1 MRVWMVGGGGGGGG
15 GTNVS
20 GQFEKILAICQFS
33 VKWLLI
39 INYETY
45 MYLFIF
51 LNRI

>member
-1 MRVWMVGGGGGGGG
+1 MVGGGGGGRGGG

-20 GQFEKILAICQFS
+20 CQFEKILAFCQFS